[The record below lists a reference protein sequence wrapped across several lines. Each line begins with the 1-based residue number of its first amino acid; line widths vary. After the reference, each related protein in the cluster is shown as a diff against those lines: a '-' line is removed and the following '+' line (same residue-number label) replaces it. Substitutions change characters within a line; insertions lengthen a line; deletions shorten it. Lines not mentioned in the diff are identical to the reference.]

1 MTSEPVQDADT
12 VWDQRQAEA
21 AQRSVERFRQTA
33 AELRTQAQSFDDLAT
48 EWEKRVAFYSE
59 QIDGCPNS
67 QQEGDSVGSR
77 ATAEHCCGVQG
88 NGPKNPR
95 NLGVVHQRN
104 EKD

>member
-1 MTSEPVQDADT
+1 MNEQQDAESVTGYCPHGEPYDDNDPCPDAPPQYADT

-59 QIDGCPNS
+59 QIDGS
-67 QQEGDSVGSR
+67 ITERTDG
-77 ATAEHCCGVQG
+77 
-88 NGPKNPR
+88 
-95 NLGVVHQRN
+95 
-104 EKD
+104 